1 MSEKA
6 QIVALNN
13 DEASKFASFVE
24 VVGEDATELSKHV
37 IQGDIA
43 GIWEH
48 CEDFEKL
55 SEATIKTVAHLNEE
69 HIKRMAQQL
78 NANNEKMLN
87 ATFEGVKRHHKKQV
101 EKLQKRYKQR
111 MIMASL
117 AAFMAGLAVGWLV
130 FKLPYYG

>member
-1 MSEKA
+1 M
-6 QIVALNN
+6 
-13 DEASKFASFVE
+13 
-24 VVGEDATELSKHV
+24 VGEDATELSKHV

-87 ATFEGVKRHHKKQV
+87 ATFEGVKRHHKSRLKSC
-101 EKLQKRYKQR
+101 KSA
-111 MIMASL
+111 INSA
-117 AAFMAGLAVGWLV
+117 
-130 FKLPYYG
+130 